1 MNWPL
6 ALGAVSVVGLM
17 MAGYIWQAVRRPLPG
32 DDGINQRM
40 RRAIGAEAKDG
51 VSHAR
56 LISGDSRPEG
66 CDE

>member
-1 MNWPL
+1 VNWPL

-17 MAGYIWQAVRRPLPG
+17 MAGYIWQTVRRPLPG

-56 LISGDSRPEG
+56 LLDGDEES
-66 CDE
+66 DE